1 MAGITQT
8 IPSYSAGMSEQPDNL
23 KFPGQ
28 VTESVNAIPD
38 ITKGLFKRP
47 GLKRIDTR
55 LVNDSDRSHSTAT
68 GKLHSVQSGGSWF
81 HYYRDETEGSYIG
94 QIDSTGNV
102 RVWSCKTGERMTTA
116 YGTGGE
122 TAIKAYL
129 ATSTPENIQTLTIN
143 DSTFISNRD
152 DTNSNTAITT
162 NFTADYARS
171 SNVITVTHTDHQLT
185 VGESVNLNFTSGGA
199 TTGDFKIA
207 SVPSTSTFTV
217 ASTGSNISTQTDGV
231 LVTPVTDLDVDK
243 HFALIELIRAEN
255 GRQYGLNITNGTDDA
270 SRNVTLKRATRLRLK
285 SHTLNEESGGGECLG
300 IGTEVFD
307 ITNDSSNTVPTSS
320 VSVNPTNTISISNHG
335 FETNDVLLY
344 HNAGGVTMLGNV
356 DEFRDVY
363 VRKVNDN
370 TIALKNHPDGSDLAL
385 NPAGNNDQRL
395 RPAEKGIVRDSS
407 GDLLMDGSKRNL
419 VFRISTLGQQGN
431 ANNSATQFVCSYQPE
446 VTLLHGGE
454 GWETGD
460 TIIVAMTGQGLGG
473 GGTNAN
479 NDDKRVATYILEVT
493 DHEETVVQ
501 AKYSGASTGLIRPA
515 VTPFDSDTTV
525 TSDTILAGMKTAI
538 ESISGTPINA
548 KIIGSVMY
556 LSSASTFN
564 VEIVEED
571 LMRVMQDSV
580 NDVTNLPNQ
589 CKHGYIVQVKNAR
602 MADEDDYYLRF
613 DGQNGKDGSGAWSEC
628 AKPGIAKR
636 LFNLP
641 VVIQRTATTTFTV
654 KQFDYHDRRVGD
666 PGTNPLPSF
675 IETNSSG
682 NFIGRVNKVLFF
694 RNRLAFLSGENVIL
708 SRPGT
713 LGKPDFFVE
722 SALTT
727 SASDPIDISA
737 ASMFPSELFD
747 GIEINTGLIVFSSN
761 QQFLLT
767 SDDTVLN
774 PDTAKLKSIATFNYN
789 IDIPPIS
796 LGTTVAYVDNSGR
809 FSRLNEMA
817 NIAREGEPN
826 IVEVSKVVPSLL
838 PNDID
843 LLTNSRE
850 NAMILLGK
858 TGTNTVFGYKY
869 LNVGD
874 KRQQAAWFKWKFNK
888 NLIYHFIIDD
898 EYFILDSDYYL
909 QSMQLVESTEDLSIT
924 QDGVDYLLHLDNRV
938 PISGGTYNTANNETT
953 FTLPWLDQIPNAAYN
968 LAVIDTIAGTD
979 NVRLVRYQT
988 SPVLQTSGTTLTLQG
1003 DWSTGVTS
1011 SNPLHIGYVYDYQV
1025 KFPKFYPFK
1034 SAGEGKVQSDV
1045 NSSLVLHRIKLHFGK
1060 LGTYET
1066 TLERVGKTDYTE
1078 VYESSILDE
1087 YNTNSAPY
1095 LETYIKTVPIYERNT
1110 NINLTLKSSHPSPAT
1125 LHALSWEADYS
1136 PRFYNRV

>member
-1 MAGITQT
+1 MAGIKQT

-47 GLKRIDTR
+47 GLKRIDSS
-55 LVNDSDRSHSTAT
+55 LVNDSDRSHTTAT
-68 GKLHSVQSGGSWF
+68 GKLKDVQSGGSWF

-94 QIDSTGNV
+94 QIAADGQV
-102 RVWSCKTGERMTTA
+102 RVWSCKNGELMTTA
-116 YGTGGE
+116 YGTGGQ
-122 TAIKAYL
+122 TALTNYL
-129 ATSTPENIQTLTIN
+129 TTSSPENIQTLTIN
-143 DSTFISNRD
+143 DTTFISNRD
-152 DTNSNTAITT
+152 TSNSNTA
-162 NFTADYARS
+162 
-171 SNVITVTHTDHQLT
+171 
-185 VGESVNLNFTSGGA
+185 VG
-199 TTGDFKIA
+199 TTG
-207 SVPSTSTFTV
+207 T
-217 ASTGSNISTQTDGV
+217 TDAN
-231 LVTPVTDLDVDK
+231 PDP

-270 SRNVTLKRATRLRLK
+270 SRNVTLKRATRIRLK
-285 SHTLNEESGGGECLG
+285 SQTLNEASGGGECLG

-307 ITNDSSNTVPTSS
+307 ITATTDRPEQTGSDINSYVVPTGA
-320 VSVNPTNTISISNHG
+320 VSTSNETFGPLQNHG
-335 FETNDVLLY
+335 YENDQVFIY
-344 HNAGGVTMLGNV
+344 HSPGAVISGLSNNTDYYIRNKSANGFQLSHAPGNQAS
-356 DEFRDVY
+356 
-363 VRKVNDN
+363 
-370 TIALKNHPDGSDLAL
+370 TINLQSS
-385 NPAGNNDQRL
+385 GNNSQVL
-395 RPAEKGIVRDSS
+395 MPAEKGVVLNSS
-407 GDLLMDGSKRNL
+407 GNIVTDGSKKNL

-431 ANNSATQFVCSYQPE
+431 ANNSATEFVCSYQPE

-460 TIIVAMTGQGLGG
+460 KIIVGMTGQGFGG
-473 GGTNAN
+473 GGTQSGG
-479 NDDKRVATYILEVT
+479 DDNRIALYTIEVT

-501 AKYSGASTGLIRPA
+501 AKYSGQSTGLIRPA
-515 VTPFDSDTTV
+515 VTPFDADTTV

-538 ESISGTPINA
+538 EQISGSPINV

-556 LSSASTFN
+556 LSSTSTFN

-613 DGQNGKDGSGAWSEC
+613 DGQNNKDGSGAWSEC
-628 AKPGIAKR
+628 AKPGIAKT
-636 LFNLP
+636 LTNMP
-641 VVIQRTATTTFTV
+641 IVIQRTATKTFTV
-654 KQFDYHDRRVGD
+654 KQFEYHDRRVGD
-666 PGTNPLPSF
+666 ENTNPLPSF
-675 IETNSSG
+675 VNKRI
-682 NFIGRVNKVLFF
+682 NKVLFF
-694 RNRLAFLSGENVIL
+694 RNRLAFLAEENVIL

-747 GIEINTGLIVFSSN
+747 GIEINTGLLVFSSN

-789 IDIPPIS
+789 IDIAPIS

-888 NLIYHFIIDD
+888 SLVYHFIIDD

-924 QDGVDYLLHLDNRV
+924 QDGVDYILHLDNRV
-938 PISGGTYNTANNETT
+938 PLSGGTYNTTNNVTT
-953 FTLPWLDQIPNAAYN
+953 FTLPWLNQISNATYN

-979 NVRLVRYQT
+979 NIRLVRYQT
-988 SPVLQTSGTTLTLQG
+988 TPVLQASGTTLTLQG
-1003 DWSTGVTS
+1003 DWATGVTA

-1034 SAGEGKVQSDV
+1034 SGGEGKVQSDV
-1045 NSSLVLHRIKLHFGK
+1045 NSSLVLHRVKLHFGK
-1060 LGTYET
+1060 LGTYKT
-1066 TLERVGKTDYTE
+1066 ILERVGKTNYEED
-1078 VYESSILDE
+1078 YESSILDE

-1110 NINLTLKSSHPSPAT
+1110 NITLTLESTHPSPAT